1 MLDTVEINID
11 TEHAPLG
18 TAQDGIQQMTTY
30 KTTAA
35 DYGYGDAR
43 IVKLQGQNYSVTV
56 NLPDFPSLLVLE

>member
-1 MLDTVEINID
+1 
-11 TEHAPLG
+11 
-18 TAQDGIQQMTTY
+18 MTTY